1 MATLARVL
9 SEATRGLRRRIHT
22 HPPPPPHAA
31 AATPLLERLMRE
43 TDSGVKIALEEEEE
57 RERESSMATCQASF
71 WEPLAVAL
79 RSSAPKKA
87 QLVLEWKL
95 EKLLK
100 ERVLEREP
108 YLKLI
113 SLCELSSNV
122 QFALRV
128 FTSMEAQGIQ
138 PNTSIF
144 NALLTLYLSTG
155 DIVTALSLFEIM
167 DGKDESKPDF
177 STYSAFISAFS
188 RLGDAHSMVS
198 WYFATKKAGFSP
210 TTRTYEYL
218 ITGLTKLGKFEDAD
232 RFFNEMLSVEILP
245 NLSILEAKIEGLCKR
260 KDVGGV
266 REFLKFV
273 INRGWEL
280 NEAMAEKL
288 SRFYMDLGLVEEM
301 EQLLGLIRK
310 GTCFDVSMRLHCGVA
325 RLYANSDQLD
335 QMEFAVMRML
345 EGGMIFGCPED
356 IEAVI
361 CSYFRRKAFN
371 RLDLFLDRIRNS
383 YELTRSTYD
392 LLVAGYRKFE
402 LYERLDLIIK
412 DMKIAGFA

>member
-1 MATLARVL
+1 M
-9 SEATRGLRRRIHT
+9 
-22 HPPPPPHAA
+22 
-31 AATPLLERLMRE
+31 
-43 TDSGVKIALEEEEE
+43 
-57 RERESSMATCQASF
+57 
-71 WEPLAVAL
+71 
-79 RSSAPKKA
+79 
-87 QLVLEWKL
+87 
-95 EKLLK
+95 K

-113 SLCELSSNV
+113 SFCEWSSNV

-155 DIVTALSLFEIM
+155 DIVTAWSLFEIM
-167 DGKDESKPDF
+167 DRKDESKPDF

-210 TTRTYEYL
+210 TTQTYEYL

-232 RFFNEMLSVEILP
+232 QFFNEMLSVEILP
-245 NLSILEAKIEGLCKR
+245 NLSILEAKIEGLCRR

-266 REFLKFV
+266 REFLKF
-273 INRGWEL
+273 ITNRGWEL
-280 NEAMAEKL
+280 NETMAEKL
-288 SRFYMDLGLVEEM
+288 SRLYMDLGLVEEM
-301 EQLLGLIRK
+301 EQLLGLMSQ
-310 GTCFDVSMRLHCGVA
+310 GTCFDVSMQLHCGVIQ
-325 RLYANSDQLD
+325 LYANSDRLD

-345 EGGMIFGCPED
+345 EGGMIFRRPED